1 MMSIRKS
8 YPLCG
13 KSESKSPAA
22 LVTLVCDRRHTLEL
36 LYGYLLLERT
46 NMAESAMPQA
56 KKVSS
61 KFLPFSESSR

>member
-1 MMSIRKS
+1 
-8 YPLCG
+8 
-13 KSESKSPAA
+13 
-22 LVTLVCDRRHTLEL
+22 LVCDRRHTLEL